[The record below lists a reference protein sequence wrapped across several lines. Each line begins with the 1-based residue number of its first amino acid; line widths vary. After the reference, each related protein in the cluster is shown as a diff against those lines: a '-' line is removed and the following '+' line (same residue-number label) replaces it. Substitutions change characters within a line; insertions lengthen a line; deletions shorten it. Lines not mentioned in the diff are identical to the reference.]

1 MTTKT
6 LDLSFIRH
14 LNLFEKIT
22 RVRANHCFTFNN
34 ILFFVVP
41 AGLVYRAIG
50 EKGNNVRKLAELIN
64 KKVKI
69 LAIPE
74 KPEDT
79 EKFIKEIIAPVQPK
93 NIEITEKEI
102 IINAG
107 RINKAGLIGRNKIK
121 LKELTKITNDYFGK
135 ELRIQ

>member
-22 RVRANHCFTFNN
+22 RVRASHCFTFNN

-41 AGLVYRAIG
+41 ANLVYKAIG
-50 EKGNNVRKLAELIN
+50 EKGNNVRRLAELIN

-69 LAIPE
+69 LASPD

-79 EKFIKEIIAPVQPK
+79 EKFIKDIIAPIEPK

-102 IINAG
+102 IINAAK
-107 RINKAGLIGRNKIK
+107 INKAGLIGRDKTK
-121 LKELTKITNDYFGK
+121 LKELGRIVNDYFGK